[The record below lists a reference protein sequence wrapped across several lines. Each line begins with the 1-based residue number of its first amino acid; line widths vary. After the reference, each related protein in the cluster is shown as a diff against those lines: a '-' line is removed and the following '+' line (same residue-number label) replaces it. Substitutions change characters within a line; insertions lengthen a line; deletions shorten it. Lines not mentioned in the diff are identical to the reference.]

1 MYSRIAATER
11 IVERGGD
18 LSEKTTGEGSVS
30 GTAVVV
36 TGASSGIGAAC
47 VRELARSG
55 YTVFAGRRDIPEM
68 GEATSAE
75 PGDVIPLALDVTD
88 DESVALARETVE
100 RRLEPGSRLAGLVNN
115 AGTVFIGPAELLRM
129 EDLREQYEVNVIGAV
144 RVSQA
149 FLPMLRRSGGRVV
162 NMGSL
167 TARVSF
173 PFAGPYS
180 SSKAALAAMTHAMR
194 RELAPLGVRVS
205 LVEPGN
211 VKTGIWDKH
220 IGSVET
226 LLARSLPEARRL
238 YERALRAD
246 IEMVRGLRAG
256 GADPRSVARAVLH
269 SIDSEKPR
277 SRYPVGLD
285 ARIFSVLLRFFP
297 TAVSDRLVARFM
309 GLR

>member
-1 MYSRIAATER
+1 MSENQAGEN
-11 IVERGGD
+11 GGP
-18 LSEKTTGEGSVS
+18 SA
-30 GTAVVV
+30 AVVV

-55 YTVFAGRRDIPEM
+55 YTVFAGRRDVRTTGTETPMER
-68 GEATSAE
+68 GS
-75 PGDVIPLALDVTD
+75 VIPLAFDVTD
-88 DESVALARETVE
+88 GESVALARETVE
-100 RRLEPGSRLAGLVNN
+100 RLLGAGGRLAGLVNN

-129 EDLREQYEVNVIGAV
+129 EDLREQYEVNVVGAV
-144 RVSQA
+144 RASQT
-149 FLPMLRRSGGRVV
+149 FLPALRRSGGRIV

-194 RELAPLGVRVS
+194 RELAPLGVRVA

-211 VKTGIWDKH
+211 VNTGIWDKH

-226 LLARSLPEARRL
+226 LLESSRPDTRRL

-256 GADPRSVARAVLH
+256 GVGPQSVARAVLH
-269 SIDSEKPR
+269 AIDSEKPR

-285 ARIFSVLLRFFP
+285 ARIFSVLLRFMP
-297 TAVSDRLVARFM
+297 SAVSDRLVARFM

>member
-1 MYSRIAATER
+1 MSDNA
-11 IVERGGD
+11 
-18 LSEKTTGEGSVS
+18 TGEKS
-30 GTAVVV
+30 GPSAVVV

-55 YTVFAGRRDIPEM
+55 YTVFAGRRDIPATGTAPPM
-68 GEATSAE
+68 G
-75 PGDVIPLALDVTD
+75 PGRVIPLALDVTD
-88 DESVALARETVE
+88 GESVARARETVE
-100 RRLEPGSRLAGLVNN
+100 RRLGPGGRLAGLVNN
-115 AGTVFIGPAELLRM
+115 AGTVTIGPAELLRM

-144 RVSQA
+144 RVSQE

-194 RELAPLGVRVS
+194 RELAPLGVRVA

-211 VKTGIWDKH
+211 VSTGIWDKH
-220 IGSVET
+220 IESVET
-226 LLARSLPEARRL
+226 LLARSRPDVRRL
-238 YERALRAD
+238 YESALRAD

-256 GADPRSVARAVLH
+256 GADPQSVARAVLH
-269 SIDSEKPR
+269 AIDSGKPR
-277 SRYPVGLD
+277 SRYAVGMD
-285 ARIFSVLLRFFP
+285 AKIFSAALRFVP